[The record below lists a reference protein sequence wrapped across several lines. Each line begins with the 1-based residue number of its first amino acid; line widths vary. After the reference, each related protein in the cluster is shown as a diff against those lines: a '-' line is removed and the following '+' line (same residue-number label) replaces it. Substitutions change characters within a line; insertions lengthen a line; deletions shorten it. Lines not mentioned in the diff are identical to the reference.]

1 MTDRSYTNLTMRL
14 LSYNMHKGIGGHD
27 RRYDLDRVARVIE
40 HENPDILC
48 LQEVTRHAR
57 RTLGDDQPALLAA
70 RFASVAHAFQM
81 TVRYRVGGYGNLV
94 LSRWP
99 VTDSHHLCLRWKG
112 WKPRGAQLVALDT
125 PGGPLLLANWHLGL
139 RDRERHWQA
148 ERLLAHARIQ
158 DAAGPPTL
166 VVGDFNDW
174 RGTLGAAALAAHGF
188 AEATRPPSRFRSFPA
203 FLPLLALDKAFYRG
217 GVRVTETRVVRT
229 PLARRAS
236 DHLPLV
242 LDFTLTP
249 GE

>member
-242 LDFTLTP
+242 LDFTLAP

>member
-1 MTDRSYTNLTMRL
+1 MPTMRL
-14 LSYNMHKGIGGHD
+14 ISYNIHKAIGGRD

-40 HENPDILC
+40 HEDPDIVC

-57 RTLGDDQPALLAA
+57 RTLGDDQSALLAA

-99 VTDSHHLCLRWKG
+99 VTDSHDLCLRWKG
-112 WKPRGAQLVALDT
+112 WKPRGAQIVGLDT

-139 RDRERHWQA
+139 RSRERHWQA
-148 ERLLAHARIQ
+148 EKLLAHPRMR
-158 DAAGPPTL
+158 DPAGPSTL

-174 RGTLGAAALAAHGF
+174 RGTLGAAALAGHGF

-217 GVRVTETRVVRT
+217 GVRVTEARVVRT

-242 LDFTLTP
+242 LDFTLAP